1 MHFIAA
7 YYLCKKE
14 RPYSDYADL
23 LALEEKNDMKVTKG
37 YKTDRAAASFVYVIG
52 QSMKDSFAASYYS
65 LLIDGSTST
74 SIIEQEVIYV
84 LFLSKKGEPVIKFF
98 SIQTPAHVHA
108 EGLKKCIENAFH
120 SIIIVSMY
128 QCLANLNVDNTSM
141 NTGVH
146 GDHGVKMKESA
157 PWINVILF

>member
-37 YKTDRAAASFVYVIG
+37 YKTAAASFVYVIG

-120 SIIIVSMY
+120 SIVIVSMY

-146 GDHGVKMKESA
+146 GGRGVKMKESA